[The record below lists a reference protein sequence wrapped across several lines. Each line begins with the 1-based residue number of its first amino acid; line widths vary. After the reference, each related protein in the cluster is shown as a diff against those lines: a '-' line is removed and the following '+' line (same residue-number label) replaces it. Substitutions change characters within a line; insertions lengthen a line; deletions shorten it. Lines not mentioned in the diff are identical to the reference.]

1 MFPTR
6 FRRLAPAGA
15 ALSAVAAIVL
25 LAAPPASAQTGVMG
39 LVLDETR
46 VREGA
51 TEATVVVRTTS
62 ARALASGTLA
72 IELRDKDGLPGGPY
86 TSLLGVEVLSGA
98 GDAVADASYDPVTFR
113 TEVTFA
119 SPSATVNEA
128 FGPMVLLH
136 FALDPTL
143 ANDRRFI
150 LRLDP
155 DSLSL
160 VAANGQPVYYFT
172 EKGRLRVDDFD
183 ADVDLEAE
191 ADHAVPGFTAVLGV
205 KTEILGELASGTIE
219 LLFDPGFAAGP
230 ATASIHPAYGAA
242 VVDSVSEPQPGRVL
256 VTFHSTGDDLN
267 TLIPGPFLAISVPTR
282 ADVPVG
288 SRYDVILGA
297 GTAVLDGN
305 GQLVGVEMEEPETLK
320 FVRPRLQ
327 FSSGF
332 DDGTSDDFWS
342 DDSN

>member
-1 MFPTR
+1 MPPTR
-6 FRRLAPAGA
+6 CRRSTPFAIAGA
-15 ALSAVAAIVL
+15 AAIVL
-25 LAAPPASAQTGVMG
+25 LAAAPASAQTGVLG

-72 IELRDKDGLPGGPY
+72 IQLRDKDGLPGAPY

-98 GDAVADASYDPVTFR
+98 GDAIADATYDPVSFR
-113 TEVTFA
+113 TEVTFSSA
-119 SPSATVNEA
+119 SASINED
-128 FGPMVLLH
+128 FGPMVLLRY
-136 FALDPTL
+136 ALDPAL
-143 ANDRRFI
+143 ELDRRFI

-155 DSLSL
+155 DALAL
-160 VAANGQPVYYFT
+160 TAANGQPVYYFT

-191 ADHAVPGFTAVLGV
+191 ADHAVPGFTAVLGA
-205 KTEILGELASGTIE
+205 KTEILGELASGTVE
-219 LLFDPGFAAGP
+219 MLFDPAFQAGP

-242 VVDSVSEPQPGRVL
+242 VVDSVANPAPGRVL
-256 VTFHSTGDDLN
+256 VTFHATGGDLN
-267 TLIPGPFLAISVPTR
+267 TRMPGPFLAISVPTR
-282 ADVPVG
+282 ADVAVG
-288 SRYDVILGA
+288 SRYDVILGP
-297 GTAVLDGN
+297 GTVVLDGN
-305 GQLVGVEMEEPETLK
+305 GQVVEVETIEPETLK
-320 FVRPRLQ
+320 FVRARLQ

-332 DDGTSDDFWS
+332 DDGTSDDFWP

>member
-1 MFPTR
+1 MPPTR
-6 FRRLAPAGA
+6 PRTLLLAIAG
-15 ALSAVAAIVL
+15 AAIVL
-25 LAAPPASAQTGVMG
+25 LSTPPATAQTGVTG

-62 ARALASGTLA
+62 ARALASGSLA
-72 IELRDKDGLPGGPY
+72 IDLRDKDGLPGGPY
-86 TSLLGVEVLSGA
+86 TSLLGVEVLSGS
-98 GDAVADASYDPVTFR
+98 ADATADAIYDPVTFR
-113 TEVTFA
+113 TEVTFS
-119 SPSATVNEA
+119 SPSATINEE
-128 FGPMVLLH
+128 FGPMVLLR
-136 FALDPTL
+136 FALDPAL

-155 DSLSL
+155 DALAL
-160 VAANGQPVYYFT
+160 VAADGQPLFHFT

-205 KTEILGELASGTIE
+205 KTEILGELASGTVE
-219 LLFDPGFAAGP
+219 LLFDPAFQAGP
-230 ATASIHPAYGAA
+230 ATAAIHPAYGSA
-242 VVDSVSEPQPGRVL
+242 VVDSVTNPAPGRVL
-256 VTFHSTGDDLN
+256 VTFHATSDDLN

-288 SRYDVILGA
+288 SRYDVILGP
-297 GTAVLDGN
+297 GTVVLDGK
-305 GQLVGVEMEEPETLK
+305 GQVVEVETVEPETLK
-320 FVRPRLQ
+320 FVRARLQ
-327 FSSGF
+327 FASGF
-332 DDGTSDDFWS
+332 DDGTSDDFWP

>member
-1 MFPTR
+1 MPPIRPRTSLF
-6 FRRLAPAGA
+6 AIAGA
-15 ALSAVAAIVL
+15 AAIALLST
-25 LAAPPASAQTGVMG
+25 PPASAQTGVMG

-62 ARALASGTLA
+62 ARALAAGTLA
-72 IELRDKDGLPGGPY
+72 IQLRDKDGLPGGPY

-98 GDAVADASYDPVTFR
+98 GDAVAEATYDPVTFR
-113 TEVTFA
+113 TEVSFSSA
-119 SPSATVNEA
+119 SATINQS

-155 DSLSL
+155 DALAL
-160 VAANGQPVYYFT
+160 TAADGQPVFHFT

-183 ADVDLEAE
+183 ADVDVEAE

-205 KTEILGELASGTIE
+205 KTEILGELSSGTVE
-219 LLFDPGFAAGP
+219 LLFDPAFQAGP

-242 VVDSVSEPQPGRVL
+242 VVDSVSNPEPGRAL
-256 VTFHSTGDDLN
+256 VTFHATGDDLN
-267 TLIPGPFLAISVPTR
+267 TRIPGPFLAISVPTR
-282 ADVPVG
+282 AEVPVG
-288 SRYDVILGA
+288 SHYDVILGA

-305 GQLVGVEMEEPETLK
+305 GQLVDVEMEEPEVLK
-320 FVRPRLQ
+320 FVRARLQ
-327 FSSGF
+327 FTSGF